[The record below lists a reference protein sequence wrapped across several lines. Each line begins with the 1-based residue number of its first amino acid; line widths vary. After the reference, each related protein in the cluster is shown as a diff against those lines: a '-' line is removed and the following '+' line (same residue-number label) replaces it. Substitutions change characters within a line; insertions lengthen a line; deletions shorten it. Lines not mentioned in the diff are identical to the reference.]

1 MPCTSKCCKCFFCKG
16 LLFPLSSPFKWEPP
30 TNSPLCVLRPQVC
43 GQWSEKAREEG
54 CCFEEAS
61 GGHFG
66 QVIVNPFSSA
76 PATLSRGGS
85 YWRKGFQGQPRCR
98 QLFRIPSRLPLGDP
112 HCRHSGLNHS
122 LENSIRV
129 ASDDCREGRRSI
141 VCFLVSERPRQGSV
155 SFRRVKFSSKN
166 GIRLWESNVGMHGVW
181 AQWFHSA
188 DSPPYLCWGHSS
200 SESRQLIRFSVGPG
214 RWWKE
219 PSAPPVPAQ
228 GAWQH
233 LKLAKASLIYL
244 PNTVKGIRFKITL
257 NLEMHK

>member
-1 MPCTSKCCKCFFCKG
+1 MSFLIRDSIWFMDTLDLALHIPSVANVSSVRGFCLPCHF
-16 LLFPLSSPFKWEPP
+16 LSNGNPP
-30 TNSPLCVLRPQVC
+30 QTHLSVSSGRMVC

-85 YWRKGFQGQPRCR
+85 YWRKDFQGQPCCR

-141 VCFLVSERPRQGSV
+141 VCFLVSERPRQGSI
-155 SFRRVKFSSKN
+155 SFRGVKFSSKN
-166 GIRLWESNVGMHGVW
+166 GIMLWESNVGMHGVW

-200 SESRQLIRFSVGPG
+200 SESRQLIRSSVSPG
-214 RWWKE
+214 GWWKE
-219 PSAPPVPAQ
+219 PSASPEPAQ
-228 GAWQH
+228 GA
-233 LKLAKASLIYL
+233 
-244 PNTVKGIRFKITL
+244 
-257 NLEMHK
+257 